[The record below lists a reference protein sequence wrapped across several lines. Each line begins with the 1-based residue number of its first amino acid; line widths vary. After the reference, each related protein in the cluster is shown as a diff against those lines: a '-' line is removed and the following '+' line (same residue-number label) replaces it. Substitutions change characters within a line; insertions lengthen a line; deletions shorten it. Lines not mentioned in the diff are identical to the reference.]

1 VHTHP
6 FSSRILLFGTLALA
20 LAGCS
25 AVRERWRPRRTATPA
40 PLVKITRLETRVP
53 KKGELPP
60 VVGYVQEHRV
70 KKGETLLDIARDAGL
85 GFNEIRLANPDVDEW
100 VPPPGRE
107 IVVPTRWILP
117 RSHYRG
123 LVINIPEMRLYLF
136 PRHDQPGE
144 RVQIR
149 TWAIG
154 VGTDE
159 APSPVGAFAIRSKDR
174 NPTWYVPDSIYRTMD
189 HPVRVVPPGPDNPMG
204 KYRIRLSK
212 GLYAIH
218 GTNNPWSIGR
228 RTTHGCIRLYPE
240 DIEELYP
247 LVDRST
253 RGELLYE
260 PVKLGADGD
269 RIYVEVYDDLYG
281 RIRNMQRHAEA
292 EVRKAGLAKRVD
304 PALLRAA
311 VREHSGIPVDVTKR

>member
-1 VHTHP
+1 M
-6 FSSRILLFGTLALA
+6 
-20 LAGCS
+20 
-25 AVRERWRPRRTATPA
+25 
-40 PLVKITRLETRVP
+40 
-53 KKGELPP
+53 
-60 VVGYVQEHRV
+60 
-70 KKGETLLDIARDAGL
+70 
-85 GFNEIRLANPDVDEW
+85 
-100 VPPPGRE
+100 
-107 IVVPTRWILP
+107 
-117 RSHYRG
+117 
-123 LVINIPEMRLYLF
+123 INIPEMRLYLF